1 MSAILG
7 RKVGMT
13 SIFDDQGN
21 SIPVTVIE
29 AGPCFVTQIRT
40 VDNDGYEA
48 IQLGY
53 GDIKES
59 RLNRPRMGHLKKAEV
74 KAVRVLREFRDTN
87 FEDPKLG
94 AQITCDVFKPGDVVR
109 VSGTSKG
116 RGFTGVMKRH
126 NFSGMKASHGVHES
140 YRGGGSVGAASDPAR
155 TYKAMKMA
163 GQHGNARVTVG
174 GLAVMQ
180 VLPEKNLLLVKGAV
194 PGARNGLLEIQK

>member
-13 SIFDDQGN
+13 AIFDETGN

-29 AGPCFVTQIRT
+29 VGPCFVTQIRT
-40 VDNDGYEA
+40 VEKDGYEA

-53 GDIKES
+53 DEVTPKH
-59 RLNRPRMGHLKKAEV
+59 LNQPRTGHLKKAGV
-74 KAVRVLREFRDTN
+74 KPLRVLREFRDTT
-87 FEDPKLG
+87 FEEPALG
-94 AQITCDVFKPGDVVR
+94 NVITCEVFKPGDMVR
-109 VSGTSKG
+109 VSGNSKG

-126 NFSGMKASHGVHES
+126 NFKGMKASHGVHES

-163 GQHGNARVTVG
+163 GQHGNARVTVS